1 MDELSLQRERWMD
14 WNSSMPTTSKTHLDA
29 THSVSNTYCRIYRHI
44 YLLPTL
50 SQLVISYNFTK
61 MRGTLKICHTAV
73 WTVSS
78 ESSSF
83 TSQFHCPLHP
93 SFLLKNKVCSIRLC
107 TGWLSWAAKERSM
120 AQNRDA
126 RLAGHPVNI
135 PMIHTIRLLL
145 LKNKV
150 FCFEKWI

>member
-1 MDELSLQRERWMD
+1 
-14 WNSSMPTTSKTHLDA
+14 
-29 THSVSNTYCRIYRHI
+29 
-44 YLLPTL
+44 
-50 SQLVISYNFTK
+50 

-107 TGWLSWAAKERSM
+107 TGWLSWASKERFM

-135 PMIHTIRLLL
+135 PMIVCCSWKIRFFVS
-145 LKNKV
+145 KNGYNRSRV
-150 FCFEKWI
+150 IHLARGSFRWHLTVTEFFFQSVCGDCFLFSQTASAAFPGRYSGSWHCHIKQRNDTTKL